1 MAERK
6 SVSMQDLAD
15 KLGISK
21 VTVSKALNGKDGVG
35 EELKEKIFALAR
47 ESGYVLPD
55 YGKRKSKKVGIIM
68 SPRFSSGD
76 EGKFYM
82 AMYERIIY
90 ELQRASC
97 SSIMISPTTATL
109 PSDMNT
115 IQTRGLFD
123 GLIFLGILDKGVRE
137 QIAQIDLPKVY
148 VDIYDRTH
156 KSDSVITENIYS
168 SYELTNYL
176 IQQGHTDIGFV
187 GTVGSTTSI
196 SDRYLGYLRRMLE
209 EGISPKNEWRIPDR
223 SEEGIAI
230 PLLLPEKLPTA
241 FVCNCD
247 ATAFK
252 LVRALKERGI
262 CVPEDVS
269 VTGFDDSIYAQLC
282 SPSLTTVAVD
292 TDAIARLA
300 AKRMIKHMNEPQK
313 KSGEV
318 YRIPG
323 KIIYRDSV
331 CKINGSSDKPEQSGE
346 GSKKKKGRW
355 TKNDTELTVM
365 ALPTTIWYIL
375 FCFLPMFGLI
385 IAFKNYKITGG
396 KSFIYNLLHSDWAG
410 FKNFSFLIRSNDL
423 FVILRNTILYNLA
436 FIVLGM
442 VFSVGLA
449 IMISLLHNKRAS
461 KVYQTMM
468 FFPYFMSWV
477 VASYFLDAFLNQD
490 NGLINSIMRNAGKEP
505 IQWYMS
511 AGVWPFILIFMYLW
525 KSTGYNMV
533 IYLSSISG
541 IDTTL
546 YEAAVM
552 DGANK
557 RQQVW
562 HITLPCLKSVI
573 IMMFILNVGKV
584 FYSDFGLFFQLSQG
598 ASGSIFKTTATID
611 TYVYNALQ
619 SSTPIGMTSAATFFQ
634 SVACCITILLANAIV
649 KKIDE
654 DSAII

>member
-1 MAERK
+1 
-6 SVSMQDLAD
+6 
-15 KLGISK
+15 
-21 VTVSKALNGKDGVG
+21 
-35 EELKEKIFALAR
+35 
-47 ESGYVLPD
+47 
-55 YGKRKSKKVGIIM
+55 
-68 SPRFSSGD
+68 
-76 EGKFYM
+76 
-82 AMYERIIY
+82 
-90 ELQRASC
+90 
-97 SSIMISPTTATL
+97 MISP
-109 PSDMNT
+109 
-115 IQTRGLFD
+115 
-123 GLIFLGILDKGVRE
+123 
-137 QIAQIDLPKVY
+137 
-148 VDIYDRTH
+148 
-156 KSDSVITENIYS
+156 
-168 SYELTNYL
+168 
-176 IQQGHTDIGFV
+176 
-187 GTVGSTTSI
+187 
-196 SDRYLGYLRRMLE
+196 SDREKE
-209 EGISPKNEWRIPDR
+209 E
-223 SEEGIAI
+223 
-230 PLLLPEKLPTA
+230 
-241 FVCNCD
+241 
-247 ATAFK
+247 
-252 LVRALKERGI
+252 
-262 CVPEDVS
+262 
-269 VTGFDDSIYAQLC
+269 
-282 SPSLTTVAVD
+282 
-292 TDAIARLA
+292 
-300 AKRMIKHMNEPQK
+300 
-313 KSGEV
+313 
-318 YRIPG
+318 
-323 KIIYRDSV
+323 KILS
-331 CKINGSSDKPEQSGE
+331 KP
-346 GSKKKKGRW
+346 SKKKKGRW

-533 IYLSSISG
+533 
-541 IDTTL
+541 
-546 YEAAVM
+546 
-552 DGANK
+552 
-557 RQQVW
+557 
-562 HITLPCLKSVI
+562 
-573 IMMFILNVGKV
+573 GKV